1 MSNTQKILT
10 KRVQTANNWIDLAEF
25 FGITLVND
33 TLYSI
38 QIIGSAKISYNSDPT
53 VGYFTRNDP
62 KPFTFEYKTGDSL
75 FINTND
81 ALVTIAE

>member
-1 MSNTQKILT
+1 MPNTQKILT
-10 KRVQTANNWIDLAEF
+10 KRVQTADNWVNLAEL
-25 FGITLVND
+25 FGITLVED
-33 TLYSI
+33 KLYSI

-53 VGYFTRNDP
+53 EGYFTRNDA
-62 KPFTFEYKTGDSL
+62 KPFTYEYKSGDSL